1 MINEEKLPLEPLI
14 GGSGGK
20 YRWVS
25 ITSLLLSVGVV
36 VKVIT
41 PPLFGITPNW
51 LIPMFCLAIFLSRP
65 TLKQSIVIGLVV
77 GCLGLALSKSPMP
90 FANLISEP
98 IGTITAWLLIKIPFR
113 VKLRNAELDFRPG
126 FSTFF
131 AVLASGGAFVA
142 TLKIALDLPNAFLF
156 GMIPVVLG
164 VAVISSISAQI
175 IYFPARM
182 LFSRLSGD
190 REQQEKIRKLG
201 KELGPQDTTEE
212 ERKYKGIVLERC
224 SYSFDGQKRALDEV
238 SLRIPEG
245 VFMVVA
251 GASGAGKTTLAAAFA
266 GFIPHIYGG
275 YGAGKIVVCGKAN
288 REESLAERA
297 EVVALVMEDVAGQ
310 LVAMTVKEE
319 IAFALENRNVPQE
332 EIEKKV
338 HRSLRQV
345 GLSGLEDRPVNELS
359 GGQKQRLVIAAA
371 LAQETPILVL
381 DEPASAL
388 DPEGREEIYRL
399 LGDLHQSQKGKMTLI
414 VMETD
419 ITQAIHYADHLAFM
433 EMGQIIAYGETG
445 ETLEKMRNH
454 PSGKEF
460 LPYLVRIRMELEEQ
474 KMGVFRGQDP
484 ATLAEEIRFALA
496 TGKEHED
503 ESISV

>member
-1 MINEEKLPLEPLI
+1 MNVQEKLPLEPLI

-36 VKVIT
+36 IKVVT
-41 PPLFGITPNW
+41 PPVFGITPNW
-51 LIPMFCLAIFLSRP
+51 LIPMYCLAIFLSRP
-65 TLKQSIVIGLVV
+65 TLKQSAIIGLVV

-90 FANLISEP
+90 FANLVSEP
-98 IGTITAWLLIKIPFR
+98 VGAISAWLLIKIP
-113 VKLRNAELDFRPG
+113 LRIRIGNTKLDFRPG

-131 AVLASGGAFVA
+131 AVIASGSAFVG
-142 TLKIALDLPNAFLF
+142 TLKIALDLPNAFLI

-164 VAVISSISAQI
+164 VAIVSSISAQI
-175 IYFPARM
+175 VYFPARM

-190 REQQEKIRKLG
+190 REKQEKIRKQG

-212 ERKYKGIVLERC
+212 ERKDKGIILERC
-224 SYSFDGQKRALDEV
+224 SYSFDGEKRALNEV
-238 SLRIPEG
+238 SLHIPEG

-275 YGAGKIVVCGKAN
+275 YGAGKIVVRGKAN
-288 REESLAERA
+288 REETLAERA
-297 EVVALVMEDVAGQ
+297 KVVAMVMEDVAGQ

-319 IAFALENRNVPQE
+319 VAFALENREVPVE
-332 EIEKKV
+332 EIESRV
-338 HRSLRQV
+338 RYSLEQV
-345 GLSGLEDRPVNELS
+345 GLSGLENRSVNELS

-388 DPEGREEIYRL
+388 DPEGREEIYQL
-399 LGDLHQSQKGKMTLI
+399 LGDLHQSQQGKMTLI

-419 ITQAIHYADHLAFM
+419 LTQGIRYADHLAFM
-433 EMGQIIAYGETG
+433 DKGEIVAYGDTA

-454 PSGKEF
+454 PTGKEF
-460 LPYLVRIRMELEEQ
+460 LPSLVRIRMELEE
-474 KMGVFRGQDP
+474 KKIGIFRGGDSR
-484 ATLAEEIRFALA
+484 TLAAEIRQVF
-496 TGKEHED
+496 GSEKELKN
-503 ESISV
+503 ESISI